1 MGKVVLYSSV
11 SVDGF
16 IADHGRPARPAVR
29 LAVQR

>member
-1 MGKVVLYSSV
+1 MGKVVLYSTV

-16 IADHGRPARPAVR
+16 IADETRPARPAVR